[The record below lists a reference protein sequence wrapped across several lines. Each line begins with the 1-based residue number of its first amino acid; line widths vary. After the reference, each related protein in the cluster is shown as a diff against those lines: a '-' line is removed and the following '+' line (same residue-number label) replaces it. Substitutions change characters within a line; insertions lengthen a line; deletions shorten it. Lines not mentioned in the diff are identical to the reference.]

1 MAKEIEGAEMP
12 QYYFHV
18 TDGRSTYNDD
28 NGSLQ
33 LSLAD
38 AYTEALR
45 IAGELASD
53 DRAHPGFIVCVVDHD
68 GNEVARVP
76 IDGNVH

>member
-1 MAKEIEGAEMP
+1 MP

-18 TDGRSTYNDD
+18 TDGQCTFNDD
-28 NGSLQ
+28 NGSFH
-33 LSLAD
+33 LSSTE

-45 IAGELASD
+45 IADELASD
-53 DRAHPGFIVCVVDHD
+53 DASYTGFIICVVDQD

-76 IDGNVH
+76 IHGNAD

>member
-1 MAKEIEGAEMP
+1 MP

-18 TDGRSTYNDD
+18 TDGHCTYNDD
-28 NGSLQ
+28 NGSFH
-33 LSLAD
+33 LSSTE

-53 DRAHPGFIVCVVDHD
+53 DARYTGFIVRVVDQD
-68 GNEVARVP
+68 GNEVACVA
-76 IDGNVH
+76 IDGNGD